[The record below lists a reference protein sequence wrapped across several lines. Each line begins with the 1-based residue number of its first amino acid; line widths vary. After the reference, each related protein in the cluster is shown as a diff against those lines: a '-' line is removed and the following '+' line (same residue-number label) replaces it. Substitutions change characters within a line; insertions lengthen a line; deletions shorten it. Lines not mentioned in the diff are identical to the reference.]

1 MLLLQLLLKGGGG
14 RGLQNPEVTDVMLV
28 IKGL

>member
-1 MLLLQLLLKGGGG
+1 MLLLQLLLKGW